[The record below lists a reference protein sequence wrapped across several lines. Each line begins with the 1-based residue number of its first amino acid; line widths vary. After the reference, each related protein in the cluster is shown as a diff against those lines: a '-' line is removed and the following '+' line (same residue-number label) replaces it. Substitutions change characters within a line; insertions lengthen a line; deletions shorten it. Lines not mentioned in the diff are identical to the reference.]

1 MLECLRQ
8 SVRQADVPFHVSE
21 VKMVDNQKWWH
32 SQITCFHTSN
42 RQVKVGTLACDILT
56 HSFSLTLKLNTQHR
70 EQHRLSSQKSVEE
83 ESRR

>member
-42 RQVKVGTLACDILT
+42 RKVGGRYLT
-56 HSFSLTLKLNTQHR
+56 S
-70 EQHRLSSQKSVEE
+70 
-83 ESRR
+83 